1 MELIT
6 YKTNIS
12 SEAALNKVAPFLN
25 LAVGSTNW
33 QLDLKSNE
41 KKLTIFSPGIINEM
55 RVEEAMHKAGFRA
68 LNLDDYYSI
77 Y

>member
-12 SEAALNKVAPFLN
+12 SEKALQRVRPFLN
-25 LAVGSTNW
+25 SAVGSTNW
-33 QLDLKSNE
+33 QLDLNSSD
-41 KKLTIFSPGIINEM
+41 KKLTIFSPGIVND
-55 RVEEAMHKAGFRA
+55 AMVIDAIQKSGFRA
-68 LNLDDYYSI
+68 VNMEDYYSI

>member
-12 SEAALNKVAPFLN
+12 SEKALNRVRPFLN
-25 LAVGSTNW
+25 NAVGSTNW
-33 QLDLKSNE
+33 QIDLSNTDRR
-41 KKLTIFSPGIINEM
+41 LTIFSPGIVNEIQ
-55 RVEEAMHKAGFRA
+55 VLDAIHKAGYRA
-68 LNLDDYYSI
+68 INLDDYYAI

>member
-12 SEAALNKVAPFLN
+12 SEKALSRVRPFLN
-25 LAVGSTNW
+25 NAVGSTNW
-33 QLDLKSNE
+33 QIDLSNTDRR
-41 KKLTIFSPGIINEM
+41 LTVFSPGFVNEIQ
-55 RVEEAMHKAGFRA
+55 VLDAIHKAGYRA
-68 LNLDDYYSI
+68 INLDDYYAI